1 MAKTADPY
9 LKLSVEE
16 ADPMMRLTGN
26 SYLAQS
32 TAVDPQKRTLSSV
45 LPADAQRHRNPS
57 EMPSE
62 QAPNFGGQE
71 IEYED
76 YDSESSLSEEL
87 FRDYECFSDDED
99 DLQTNDPHGD
109 LDFNH
114 T

>member
-16 ADPMMRLTGN
+16 VDPMMRLTGN

-45 LPADAQRHRNPS
+45 MPADAQRHRNPS

-62 QAPNFGGQE
+62 QAPNFGGQQ
-71 IEYED
+71 IDYED
-76 YDSESSLSEEL
+76 FDSESSLSEEL
-87 FRDYECFSDDED
+87 FRDYECFSNDED
-99 DLQTNDPHGD
+99 DLQTHDVSDG
-109 LDFNH
+109 LDFTH